1 MCVCVCLCTG
11 LLRGAW
17 VRKRNVGGPNVISF
31 SLQDVGRERRI
42 LGRVGG
48 GAEDEHAREGR
59 VALAREE
66 L

>member
-1 MCVCVCLCTG
+1 M
-11 LLRGAW
+11 
-17 VRKRNVGGPNVISF
+17 GGPNVISF

>member
-1 MCVCVCLCTG
+1 MCTG

-48 GAEDEHAREGR
+48 GAEDEHAHEGR

>member
-1 MCVCVCLCTG
+1 MCARVRAD

-31 SLQDVGRERRI
+31 SLQDVGRERRT

-48 GAEDEHAREGR
+48 GAEDEHAHENR

>member
-1 MCVCVCLCTG
+1 M
-11 LLRGAW
+11 
-17 VRKRNVGGPNVISF
+17 GGPNVISF

-48 GAEDEHAREGR
+48 GAEDEHAHEGR